1 MDGIVHIQPDG
12 VKCETCVHC
21 ENGCASEP
29 NSSVR
34 DCQDYEQKLSDIF
47 KDVKV
52 VTNAKG
58 KICQTCLFKG
68 RSCVPNHGNDCSE
81 YQEREQ
87 KLIFSHNDP
96 LCQECLI
103 AENCA
108 LKWPTDISEDGKT
121 KLCSYFTPKNE
132 KPKDDKVNH
141 PSHYTQG
148 GIECIRC
155 IEASMKPEGFQ
166 DYCKGNVIKYI
177 YRWRDKGGVE
187 DLKKASVYL
196 NWLIES
202 AENGKI
208 LYD

>member
-1 MDGIVHIQPDG
+1 MDGTVHIQADS
-12 VKCETCVHC
+12 VLCESCVHC
-21 ENGCASEP
+21 ENGCASSP
-29 NSSVR
+29 DSHVR
-34 DCQDYEQKLSDIF
+34 DCPDYEQKLSDIF
-47 KDVKV
+47 KEKKDTKP
-52 VTNAKG
+52 
-58 KICQTCLFKG
+58 KICQTCMFKG
-68 RSCVPNHGNDCSE
+68 RSCLPNHGEDCSE
-81 YQEREQ
+81 WKEQEH
-87 KLIFSHNDP
+87 KMIFSHNDP
-96 LCQECLI
+96 LCHECLI
-103 AENCA
+103 ADSCA
-108 LKWPTDISEDGKT
+108 LKWPTDISQDGKV
-121 KLCSYFTPKNE
+121 KICSYFTPKTE
-132 KPKDDKVNH
+132 QKEDDKVNH

-177 YRWRDKGGVE
+177 HRWRDKGGVE